1 MVLYLSILNLSC
13 VTFTTANGGH
23 YCRLFWTKK
32 QPGVSRD
39 SNIDLAAL
47 GNAKDVIGGSLPQHH
62 ASRYPPTQVCLN
74 LTSDITLLHY

>member
-13 VTFTTANGGH
+13 VTFTTANSGH

-32 QPGVSRD
+32 QPGVSKD

-47 GNAKDVIGGSLPQHH
+47 GNAKDVIGGSLPQP
-62 ASRYPPTQVCLN
+62 RYPPTQVCLN